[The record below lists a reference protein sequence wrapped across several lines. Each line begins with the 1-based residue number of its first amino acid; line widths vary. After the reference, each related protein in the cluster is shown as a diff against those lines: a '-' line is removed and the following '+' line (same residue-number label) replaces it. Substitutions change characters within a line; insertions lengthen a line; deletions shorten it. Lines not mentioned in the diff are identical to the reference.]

1 MGGRGVEDFSRCG
14 EGVGP
19 SGGPE
24 MGTELRQ
31 EERMNAM
38 ADGQDI

>member
-1 MGGRGVEDFSRCG
+1 MGGRRVEDFNRWG
-14 EGVGP
+14 ERVGP
-19 SGGPE
+19 SGEPE

-31 EERMNAM
+31 EECVNAM